1 MFETFIKLILHIKVC
16 WFFLDDSPHSQYAC
30 IVGKAYIPGCSY
42 RDNTQRH
49 TTKNTLLKCYV
60 LGFQRAIHQPDLALL
75 DIVYFQKLKT
85 YLRRSRFNYRT
96 EISHAI
102 QKYNRPLNNAW
113 FIHVYIE
120 LGEILS
126 VLHIRVSTLRR
137 RIVACDNNYH
147 DVSRRCYDVVVRRF
161 WVHGV
166 IKFFVKSLFFLIC
179 SVRSCVFDQ
188 GVEIYVSEI
197 CKKVFIGLLEMSKV
211 SKYLVG
217 QPSYRDN

>member
-1 MFETFIKLILHIKVC
+1 MLILKTQFC
-16 WFFLDDSPHSQYAC
+16 TGTTLK
-30 IVGKAYIPGCSY
+30 GIPLRTHYLNVMCQGSSELSINQPY
-42 RDNTQRH
+42 
-49 TTKNTLLKCYV
+49 
-60 LGFQRAIHQPDLALL
+60 QPDLALL

-137 RIVACDNNYH
+137 SIVTCDNNYH

-161 WVHGV
+161 CVHGV
-166 IKFFVKSLFFLIC
+166 IKFFVKSLKRYSLYAGTW
-179 SVRSCVFDQ
+179 RLQ
-188 GVEIYVSEI
+188 
-197 CKKVFIGLLEMSKV
+197 
-211 SKYLVG
+211 
-217 QPSYRDN
+217 DNC